1 MESLEVLKL
10 VDAGFT
16 ADEIRQMM
24 NNPQNP
30 QMFPQG
36 EKANIP
42 EQVTEKHSENE
53 AEKQLHAE
61 DPTAVLAR
69 SKEENTNNPD
79 FNQLNATM
87 EKLIRTIQVSN
98 LHTNTVN
105 SPDTQVDIEKQVDS
119 IMAGIIRPEHEKKGE

>member
-30 QMFPQG
+30 QVFPQD

-42 EQVTEKHSENE
+42 EQVTENHSENG
-53 AEKQLHAE
+53 AEKQLSDLPKVS
-61 DPTAVLAR
+61 DPAGYKA
-69 SKEENTNNPD
+69 ENTNNPD
-79 FNQLNATM
+79 FNQLNATL